1 MKEKKFVGEL
11 RIRNV
16 NAAAVARITQIAK
29 QSGFKSRNAYLKHY
43 IETLAVIPELRN
55 VENRYASLT
64 ENVMT
69 ILDTQT
75 ATIKELKFAIDKLRE
90 KLDEQDK

>member
-1 MKEKKFVGEL
+1 MKKEKFVGEI

-64 ENVMT
+64 ENVIT
-69 ILDTQT
+69 VLEAQT
-75 ATIKELKFAIDKLRE
+75 AIIKELKIEINNLEAKLN
-90 KLDEQDK
+90 EQNK